1 MCFSEPYLDSTI
13 SSNDNNL
20 CLDGYKLV
28 RADHP
33 KKIKQVRVCIYY
45 RETIPVIVIQIN
57 QLPECLACDYENR
70 KTFIVTLCRSPSPT
84 DGEFDEFFCSFD
96 SIIDNIYQSNPYFG
110 QITGDFNARSR
121 RWWEN
126 DIKNN
131 NFHISNEDLTSSYS
145 LKQLISKSEFFTY
158 FKFMY

>member
-1 MCFSEPYLDSTI
+1 MWWRLQNPGLTLHKKRFFSIKDWVTFTEEILNRKLHFLCSDKKRYKIFLCQSNLNSLAPHGFAKVSALKAFNATVKYDFICFSEPYLDSTI

-57 QLPECLACDYENR
+57 
-70 KTFIVTLCRSPSPT
+70 
-84 DGEFDEFFCSFD
+84 
-96 SIIDNIYQSNPYFG
+96 
-110 QITGDFNARSR
+110 
-121 RWWEN
+121 
-126 DIKNN
+126 
-131 NFHISNEDLTSSYS
+131 
-145 LKQLISKSEFFTY
+145 
-158 FKFMY
+158 